1 MKLILFFAYVFFLA
15 IYAVGPI
22 ILLLKRQADAAGGK
36 KKLWKTYLALFGVG
50 ALSTAAA
57 YGIESALQ
65 AVFSPDPETTSGAFF
80 TAFIVAGATEE
91 TLKFIALVLFVYW
104 SDRFTR
110 YARGA
115 SFAAFV
121 SLGFA
126 CVENILYVLSNT
138 SAEGSFVTALFRA
151 FTSIPGHF
159 AFSIVMGYFVALAVL
174 GKTKGENI
182 FRSGSGF
189 ASQSTERKKLFYK
202 RMAYALGAAIAVHGI
217 YDFLLMFAAVPTQ
230 LRGLSI
236 VLWLVFFVALY
247 YVANE
252 IVETLKSKDQALK
265 AAKNA
270 GKEDFYH
277 IRTR

>member
-104 SDRFTR
+104 
-110 YARGA
+110 
-115 SFAAFV
+115 
-121 SLGFA
+121 
-126 CVENILYVLSNT
+126 
-138 SAEGSFVTALFRA
+138 
-151 FTSIPGHF
+151 
-159 AFSIVMGYFVALAVL
+159 
-174 GKTKGENI
+174 
-182 FRSGSGF
+182 
-189 ASQSTERKKLFYK
+189 
-202 RMAYALGAAIAVHGI
+202 
-217 YDFLLMFAAVPTQ
+217 
-230 LRGLSI
+230 
-236 VLWLVFFVALY
+236 
-247 YVANE
+247 
-252 IVETLKSKDQALK
+252 
-265 AAKNA
+265 
-270 GKEDFYH
+270 
-277 IRTR
+277 

>member
-1 MKLILFFAYVFFLA
+1 MKVLLIIAYIFFLV
-15 IYAVGPI
+15 IYAVGPV

-36 KKLWKTYLALFGVG
+36 KKLWKTYLALFCAG
-50 ALSTAAA
+50 AFSTVFA
-57 YGIESALQ
+57 YGIERGLSAL
-65 AVFSPDPETTSGAFF
+65 VSPDPETTSGAFF
-80 TAFIVAGATEE
+80 EAFIVASATEE
-91 TLKFIALVLFVYW
+91 TLKFIPLILFVYW

-115 SFAAFV
+115 SFAAFI

-126 CVENILYVLSNT
+126 FVENILYVLSGA
-138 SAEGSFVTALFRA
+138 SAEGSFVTAFLRA

-189 ASQSTERKKLFYK
+189 ASASPERKKLFYK
-202 RMAYALGAAIAVHGI
+202 RMTCALGAAIGVHGI

-230 LRGLSI
+230 LRGLSV
-236 VLWLVFFVALY
+236 VLWLVLFVALY

-252 IVETLKSKDQALK
+252 IVETLKRKDLTIKEAARSKKDDL
-265 AAKNA
+265 
-270 GKEDFYH
+270 YH
-277 IRTR
+277 IRVR